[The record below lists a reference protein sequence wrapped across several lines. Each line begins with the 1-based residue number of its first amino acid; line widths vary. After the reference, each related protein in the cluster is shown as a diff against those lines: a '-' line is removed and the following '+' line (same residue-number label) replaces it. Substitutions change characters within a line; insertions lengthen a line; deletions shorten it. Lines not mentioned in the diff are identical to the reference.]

1 MKINEKNMISFATC
15 PSPVDK
21 EGYLFKKGD
30 VKGYQRRWF
39 VLKGNLLFYFDKKQD
54 KEPAGLIVLENCS
67 VQASAGEKHAF
78 EISFD
83 GPGTRTYFLVA
94 DNDEEM
100 QSWMRAVSH
109 ASYEYLKSIVTEL
122 QRQVDMITSRSQ
134 TEEEQKGE
142 AGGIEREKEAN
153 GGGKG
158 ERIPTVAKPK
168 MRVENGILVDVDE
181 APPVPA
187 KRKSKSKVGVDQKDS
202 TSLDSSK
209 GNNAQRATTLPHA
222 SPMVPFSSS
231 VHPRRPLSPPS
242 TLDHTPTLKPTS
254 TSPLHKEQPLIDLT
268 DIDYDTPPPPVP
280 QKSEHLRRE
289 IVQASPQPFVDQP
302 STHSSTVT
310 KKPSA
315 SSDHTKTV
323 YEMHRG
329 FTEAMEA
336 LKNERSN
343 HQQTTSSHLPT

>member
-1 MKINEKNMISFATC
+1 MKINEKNMVSFATC
-15 PSPVDK
+15 QSPVDK
-21 EGYLFKKGD
+21 EGYLSKKGD

-54 KEPAGLIVLENCS
+54 KEPSGLIVLESCS

-122 QRQVDMITSRSQ
+122 QRQVDVITSRSQ
-134 TEEEQKGE
+134 TEHGQKGE
-142 AGGIEREKEAN
+142 ARGVGRGRE
-153 GGGKG
+153 GGGEG
-158 ERIPTVAKPK
+158 GRIPTVSKPK
-168 MRVENGILVDVDE
+168 MRVENGIVVDVEE
-181 APPVPA
+181 APPIPIKQ
-187 KRKSKSKVGVDQKDS
+187 KRVRKVVTQQGS
-202 TSLDSSK
+202 TSLDAEPK
-209 GNNAQRATTLPHA
+209 GSPVRRGATLPHA
-222 SPMVPFSSS
+222 SPMVPFTSSID
-231 VHPRRPLSPPS
+231 PRKPHSPPS
-242 TLDHTPTLKPTS
+242 TLDRTPTLTPT
-254 TSPLHKEQPLIDLT
+254 TTMPPPEQKEEPLIDFT
-268 DIDYDTPPPPVP
+268 DMDYDTPPPPVP
-280 QKSEHLRRE
+280 QKSEHLRRDLS
-289 IVQASPQPFVDQP
+289 QAQPQPFVDQP
-302 STHSSTVT
+302 STHSSAIT

-315 SSDHTKTV
+315 SSDHSKTV

-336 LKNERSN
+336 LKNERSS
-343 HQQTTSSHLPT
+343 HQTTSGHLPS